1 MATECQLLHVRKD
14 ILLFTLSVISDILT
28 EPTQL
33 LPVMA

>member
-1 MATECQLLHVRKD
+1 MVTNFYMFEKD